1 LLKAQKQYLDG
12 IAMASLGAI
21 LFSGKAV
28 IIKYAYR
35 YEVSPEAL
43 LALRMLIALPMFW
56 LVYWFVSRNKK
67 AIPLLKIDYFKLI
80 GLGFIGY
87 FFSSYLDFLGLK
99 YISVGLERIILYLTP
114 TIVILISYFFL
125 HKKFARLQWYAMVVG
140 YLGVMLVFLQDVDS
154 KGDSAWLGTLL
165 VFASSCLYAA
175 YLIAAGEMVNRI
187 GSMRLV
193 TYATSVSAIFSA
205 FQMLFHQPG
214 TLFTQMPQVYWLSII
229 NAGVCTVIPMFLVMI
244 AVQRIG
250 SSVTAQ
256 AGILGP
262 LATVFMGWY
271 FLDENMSLMQ
281 IFGMVMVIA
290 AMWLLVRN
298 REAIVPFHEADKR

>member
-1 LLKAQKQYLDG
+1 LLKAQKQYLAS
-12 IAMASLGAI
+12 ILMASVGAV

-35 YEVSPEAL
+35 YGVSPEAL
-43 LALRMLIALPMFW
+43 LALRMLLALPMFW
-56 LVYWFVSRNKK
+56 CVYWFFSRNNKK
-67 AIPLLKIDYFKLI
+67 LPLSKTDYLKLI

-87 FFSSYLDFLGLK
+87 FFSSYLDFLGLQ
-99 YISVGLERIILYLTP
+99 YISVGLERILLYLTP
-114 TIVILISYFFL
+114 TIVILISYFFMQ
-125 HKKFARLQWYAMVVG
+125 KRITRLQWYAMVIG
-140 YLGVMLVFLQDVDS
+140 YLGVMLVFLQDVSS
-154 KGDSAWLGTLL
+154 KGDNAWLGALL
-165 VFASSCLYAA
+165 VFGSTCMYAA

-205 FQMLFHQPG
+205 IQIGFHQPSA
-214 TLFTQMPQVYWLSII
+214 LFTQLPQVYWLSLV
-229 NAGVCTVIPMFLVMI
+229 NASICTVIPMFLIMI
-244 AVQRIG
+244 AIQRVG

-271 FLDENMSLMQ
+271 FLDETMSLMQ
-281 IFGMVMVIA
+281 IFGMALVVA

-298 REAIVPFHEADKR
+298 REAIAN

>member
-12 IAMASLGAI
+12 IAMASIGAI

-125 HKKFARLQWYAMVVG
+125 HKKIARLQWYAMVVG

-193 TYATSVSAIFSA
+193 TYATSVSVIFSA

>member
-1 LLKAQKQYLDG
+1 
-12 IAMASLGAI
+12 MASVGAV

-35 YEVSPEAL
+35 YDVSPEAL
-43 LALRMLIALPMFW
+43 LALRMLLALPMFW
-56 LVYWFVSRNKK
+56 CVYWFFSRNNKK
-67 AIPLLKIDYFKLI
+67 SPLSKTDYLKLI

-87 FFSSYLDFLGLK
+87 FFSSYLDFLGLQ
-99 YISVGLERIILYLTP
+99 YISVGLERILLYLTP
-114 TIVILISYFFL
+114 TIVILISYFFMQ
-125 HKKFARLQWYAMVVG
+125 KRITRLQWYAMVIG
-140 YLGVMLVFLQDVDS
+140 YLGVMLVFLQDVGT
-154 KGDSAWLGTLL
+154 KGDSAWLGALL
-165 VFASSCLYAA
+165 VFGSTCMYAA
-175 YLIAAGEMVNRI
+175 YLISAGEMVNRI

-205 FQMLFHQPG
+205 IQIGFHQPG
-214 TLFTQMPQVYWLSII
+214 ALFTQLPQVYWLSLV
-229 NAGVCTVIPMFLVMI
+229 NASICTVIPMFLIMLAI
-244 AVQRIG
+244 QRVG

-271 FLDENMSLMQ
+271 FLDETMSLMQ
-281 IFGMVMVIA
+281 IFGMALVVV

-298 REAIVPFHEADKR
+298 REEITS

>member
-1 LLKAQKQYLDG
+1 
-12 IAMASLGAI
+12 MASVGAV

-35 YEVSPEAL
+35 YGVSPEAL
-43 LALRMLIALPMFW
+43 LALRMLLALPMFW
-56 LVYWFVSRNKK
+56 CVYWFFSRNNKK
-67 AIPLLKIDYFKLI
+67 LPLSKTDYLKLI

-87 FFSSYLDFLGLK
+87 FFSSYLDFLGLQ
-99 YISVGLERIILYLTP
+99 YISVGLERILLYLTP
-114 TIVILISYFFL
+114 TIVILISYFFMQ
-125 HKKFARLQWYAMVVG
+125 KRITRLQWYAMVIG
-140 YLGVMLVFLQDVDS
+140 YLGVMLVFLQDVGS
-154 KGDSAWLGTLL
+154 KGDNAWLGALL
-165 VFASSCLYAA
+165 VFGSTCMYAA
-175 YLIAAGEMVNRI
+175 YLISAGEMVNRI

-205 FQMLFHQPG
+205 IQIGFHQPSA
-214 TLFTQMPQVYWLSII
+214 LFTQLPQVYWLSLV
-229 NAGVCTVIPMFLVMI
+229 NASICTVIPMFLIMLAI
-244 AVQRIG
+244 QRIG

-271 FLDENMSLMQ
+271 FLDETMSLMQ
-281 IFGMVMVIA
+281 IFGMALVVV

-298 REAIVPFHEADKR
+298 REAITS

>member
-1 LLKAQKQYLDG
+1 
-12 IAMASLGAI
+12 MASVGAV

-35 YEVSPEAL
+35 YDVSPEAL
-43 LALRMLIALPMFW
+43 LALRMLLALPMFW
-56 LVYWFVSRNKK
+56 CVYWFFSRNNKK
-67 AIPLLKIDYFKLI
+67 SPLSKTDYLKLI

-87 FFSSYLDFLGLK
+87 FFSSYLDFLGLQ
-99 YISVGLERIILYLTP
+99 YISVGLERILLYLTP
-114 TIVILISYFFL
+114 TIVILISYFFMQ
-125 HKKFARLQWYAMVVG
+125 KRITRLQWYAMVIG
-140 YLGVMLVFLQDVDS
+140 YLGVMLVFLQDVGT
-154 KGDSAWLGTLL
+154 KGDSAWLGALL
-165 VFASSCLYAA
+165 VFGSTCMYAA
-175 YLIAAGEMVNRI
+175 YLISAGEMVNRI

-205 FQMLFHQPG
+205 IQIGFHQPSA
-214 TLFTQMPQVYWLSII
+214 LFTQLPQVYWLSLV
-229 NAGVCTVIPMFLVMI
+229 NASICTVIPMFLIMLAI
-244 AVQRIG
+244 QRVG

-271 FLDENMSLMQ
+271 FLDETMSLMQ
-281 IFGMVMVIA
+281 IFGMALVVV

-298 REAIVPFHEADKR
+298 REAITS

>member
-1 LLKAQKQYLDG
+1 
-12 IAMASLGAI
+12 MASVGAV

-35 YEVSPEAL
+35 YGVSPEAL
-43 LALRMLIALPMFW
+43 LALRMLLALPMFW
-56 LVYWFVSRNKK
+56 CVYWFFSRNNKK
-67 AIPLLKIDYFKLI
+67 SSLSKTDYLKLI

-87 FFSSYLDFLGLK
+87 FFSSYLDFLGLQ
-99 YISVGLERIILYLTP
+99 YISVGLERILLYLTP
-114 TIVILISYFFL
+114 TIVILISHFFMQ
-125 HKKFARLQWYAMVVG
+125 KRITRLQWYAMVIG
-140 YLGVMLVFLQDVDS
+140 YLGVMLVFLQDAGS
-154 KGDSAWLGTLL
+154 KGDGAWLGALL
-165 VFASSCLYAA
+165 VFGSTCMYAA
-175 YLIAAGEMVNRI
+175 YLISAGEMVNRI

-205 FQMLFHQPG
+205 IQIGFHQPSA
-214 TLFTQMPQVYWLSII
+214 LFIQLPQVYWLSLV
-229 NAGVCTVIPMFLVMI
+229 NASICTVIPMFLIMI
-244 AVQRIG
+244 AIQRVG

-271 FLDENMSLMQ
+271 FLDETMSLMQ
-281 IFGMVMVIA
+281 IFGMALVVA

-298 REAIVPFHEADKR
+298 REAITN

>member
-1 LLKAQKQYLDG
+1 
-12 IAMASLGAI
+12 MASVGAV

-35 YEVSPEAL
+35 YDVSPEAL
-43 LALRMLIALPMFW
+43 LALRMLLALPMFW
-56 LVYWFVSRNKK
+56 CVYWFFSRNNKK
-67 AIPLLKIDYFKLI
+67 SPLSKTDYLKLI

-87 FFSSYLDFLGLK
+87 FFSSYLDFLGLQ
-99 YISVGLERIILYLTP
+99 YISVGLERILLYLTP
-114 TIVILISYFFL
+114 TIVILISYFFMQ
-125 HKKFARLQWYAMVVG
+125 KRITPLQWYAMVIG
-140 YLGVMLVFLQDVDS
+140 YLGVMLVFLQDVGT
-154 KGDSAWLGTLL
+154 KGDSAWLGALL
-165 VFASSCLYAA
+165 VFGSTCMYAA
-175 YLIAAGEMVNRI
+175 YLISAGEMVNRI

-205 FQMLFHQPG
+205 IQIGFHQPSA
-214 TLFTQMPQVYWLSII
+214 LFTQLPQVYWLSLV
-229 NAGVCTVIPMFLVMI
+229 NASICTVIPMFLIMLAI
-244 AVQRIG
+244 QRVG

-271 FLDENMSLMQ
+271 FLDETMSLMQ
-281 IFGMVMVIA
+281 IFGMALVVV

-298 REAIVPFHEADKR
+298 REAITS

>member
-1 LLKAQKQYLDG
+1 
-12 IAMASLGAI
+12 MASVGAV

-35 YEVSPEAL
+35 YDVSPEAL
-43 LALRMLIALPMFW
+43 LALRMLLALPMFW
-56 LVYWFVSRNKK
+56 CVYWFFSRNNKK
-67 AIPLLKIDYFKLI
+67 SPLSKTDYLKLI

-87 FFSSYLDFLGLK
+87 FFSSYLDFLGLQ
-99 YISVGLERIILYLTP
+99 YISVGLERILLYLTP
-114 TIVILISYFFL
+114 TIVILISYFFMQ
-125 HKKFARLQWYAMVVG
+125 KRITRLQWYAMVIG
-140 YLGVMLVFLQDVDS
+140 YLGVMLVFLQDVGT
-154 KGDSAWLGTLL
+154 KGDSAWLGALL
-165 VFASSCLYAA
+165 VFGSTCMYAA
-175 YLIAAGEMVNRI
+175 YLISAGEMVNRI

-205 FQMLFHQPG
+205 IQIGFHQPG
-214 TLFTQMPQVYWLSII
+214 ALFMQLPQVYWLSLV
-229 NAGVCTVIPMFLVMI
+229 NASICTVIPMFLIMLAI
-244 AVQRIG
+244 QRVG

-271 FLDENMSLMQ
+271 FLDETMSLMQ
-281 IFGMVMVIA
+281 IFGMALVVV

-298 REAIVPFHEADKR
+298 REAITS

>member
-1 LLKAQKQYLDG
+1 
-12 IAMASLGAI
+12 MASVGAV

-35 YEVSPEAL
+35 YDVSPEAL
-43 LALRMLIALPMFW
+43 LALRMLLALPMFW
-56 LVYWFVSRNKK
+56 CVYWFFSRNNKK
-67 AIPLLKIDYFKLI
+67 SPLSKTDYLKLI

-87 FFSSYLDFLGLK
+87 FFSSYLDFLGLQ
-99 YISVGLERIILYLTP
+99 YISVGLERILLYLTP
-114 TIVILISYFFL
+114 TIVILISYFFMQ
-125 HKKFARLQWYAMVVG
+125 KRITPLQWYAMVIG
-140 YLGVMLVFLQDVDS
+140 YLGVMLVFLQDVGT
-154 KGDSAWLGTLL
+154 KGDSAWLGALL
-165 VFASSCLYAA
+165 VFGSTCMYAA
-175 YLIAAGEMVNRI
+175 YLISAGEMVNRI

-205 FQMLFHQPG
+205 IQIGFHQPG
-214 TLFTQMPQVYWLSII
+214 ALFTQLPQVYWLSLV
-229 NAGVCTVIPMFLVMI
+229 NASICTVIPMFLIMLAI
-244 AVQRIG
+244 QRVG

-271 FLDENMSLMQ
+271 FLDETMSLMQ
-281 IFGMVMVIA
+281 IFGMALVVV

-298 REAIVPFHEADKR
+298 REAITS

>member
-1 LLKAQKQYLDG
+1 
-12 IAMASLGAI
+12 MASVGAV

-35 YEVSPEAL
+35 YDVSPEAL
-43 LALRMLIALPMFW
+43 LALRMLLALPMFW
-56 LVYWFVSRNKK
+56 CVYWFFSRNNKK
-67 AIPLLKIDYFKLI
+67 SPLSKTDYLKLI

-87 FFSSYLDFLGLK
+87 FFSSYLDFLGLQ
-99 YISVGLERIILYLTP
+99 YISVGLERILLYLTP
-114 TIVILISYFFL
+114 TIVILISYFFMQ
-125 HKKFARLQWYAMVVG
+125 KRITRLQWYAMVIG
-140 YLGVMLVFLQDVDS
+140 YLGVMLVFLQDVGT
-154 KGDSAWLGTLL
+154 KGDSAWLGALL
-165 VFASSCLYAA
+165 VFGSTCMYAA
-175 YLIAAGEMVNRI
+175 YLISAGEMVNRI

-205 FQMLFHQPG
+205 IQIGFHQPG
-214 TLFTQMPQVYWLSII
+214 ALFTQLPQVYWLSLV
-229 NAGVCTVIPMFLVMI
+229 NASICTVIPMFLIMLAI
-244 AVQRIG
+244 QRVG

-271 FLDENMSLMQ
+271 FLDETMSLMQ
-281 IFGMVMVIA
+281 IFGMALVVV

-298 REAIVPFHEADKR
+298 REAITS

>member
-1 LLKAQKQYLDG
+1 
-12 IAMASLGAI
+12 MASVGAV

-35 YEVSPEAL
+35 YDVSPEAL
-43 LALRMLIALPMFW
+43 LALRMLLALPMFW
-56 LVYWFVSRNKK
+56 CVYWFFSRNNKK
-67 AIPLLKIDYFKLI
+67 SPLSKTDYLKLI

-87 FFSSYLDFLGLK
+87 FFSSYLDFLGLQ
-99 YISVGLERIILYLTP
+99 YISVGLERILLYLTP
-114 TIVILISYFFL
+114 TIVILISYFFMQ
-125 HKKFARLQWYAMVVG
+125 KRITRLQWYAMVIG
-140 YLGVMLVFLQDVDS
+140 YLGIMLVFLQDVGT
-154 KGDSAWLGTLL
+154 KGDSAWLGALL
-165 VFASSCLYAA
+165 VFGSTCMYAA
-175 YLIAAGEMVNRI
+175 YLISAGEMVNRI

-205 FQMLFHQPG
+205 IQIGFHQPSA
-214 TLFTQMPQVYWLSII
+214 LFTQLPQVYWLSLV
-229 NAGVCTVIPMFLVMI
+229 NASICTVIPMFLIMLAI
-244 AVQRIG
+244 QRVG

-271 FLDENMSLMQ
+271 FLDETMSLMQ
-281 IFGMVMVIA
+281 IFGMALVVV

-298 REAIVPFHEADKR
+298 REAITS